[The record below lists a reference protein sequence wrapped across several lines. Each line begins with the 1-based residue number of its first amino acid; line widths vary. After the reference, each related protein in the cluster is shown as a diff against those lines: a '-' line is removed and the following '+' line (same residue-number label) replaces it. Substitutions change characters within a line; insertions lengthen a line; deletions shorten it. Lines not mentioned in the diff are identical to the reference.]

1 MTDRWTDAG
10 RMDGGKK
17 NVLVHPYHEGKFVYV
32 EVLHHINP
40 MWSYRVWS
48 VYLTTL

>member
-10 RMDGGKK
+10 RMDGGKN

-32 EVLHHINP
+32 EVLSTQCGHIECGQF
-40 MWSYRVWS
+40 
-48 VYLTTL
+48 T